1 MEKRSTFS
9 MMLYAKKTVENKMG
23 ESPLYLRITMNGESA
38 SLSLYKTVVLK
49 YWNTKLG
56 MVQGSDKYSKEMN
69 HFLMAAQAAVYEHYK
84 AFRDRGLP
92 FSVTDVRDAYI
103 GKAKSAKGKKL
114 LDVYREHNEKI
125 RTLIGIDYTDS
136 TVERYD
142 VSLNHTRNFIAARY
156 QRDDMFL
163 NELNYEFITDFE
175 IFLKT
180 KKGIAH
186 NTTMK
191 YVKNL
196 KKVIRI
202 AIANGDLSKD
212 PFSEFKVRMKK
223 VDRGYLTEDEL
234 KILINKKFSNARL
247 DQVRDCFVFSCFT
260 GLAHADLIRVSQQNI
275 INGSDGKK
283 WIKIHRQKTD
293 NLSSIPLLAAA
304 KAILEKYKDHPQCVL
319 NNVILP
325 VNSNQKMNAYLKEI
339 ADLCGISK
347 NLSCHLA
354 RHTFATTVTL
364 NNDVPIE
371 TVSKMLGHTSL
382 NVTRIYA
389 RLLDKKIGQDMKHL
403 DGMYQ
408 VEG

>member
-1 MEKRSTFS
+1 MENRSSFT
-9 MMLYAKKTVENKMG
+9 MMFYLKKTVVNKLG
-23 ESPLYLRITMNGESA
+23 ESPIYLRITYNGENS
-38 SLSLYKTVVLK
+38 SLSLHRSINANF
-49 YWNTKLG
+49 WNTKLG
-56 MVQGSDKYSKEMN
+56 KAEGSDRNLKDLNRYLISV
-69 HFLMAAQAAVYEHYK
+69 QSTVYEHY
-84 AFRDRGLP
+84 RNLREGRNP
-92 FSVTDVRDAYI
+92 VTALDIRNAYLGI
-103 GKAKSAKGKKL
+103 SNEVGKSL
-114 LDVYREHNEKI
+114 LQLYRQHNEKI
-125 RTLIGIDYTDS
+125 RSLIGIDYTLS
-136 TVERYD
+136 TVDRYD
-142 VSLNHTRNFIAARY
+142 VSLNHTYQFIVAKY
-156 QRDDMFL
+156 HKEDMML
-163 NELNYEFITDFE
+163 RELNYEFLTDYE

-180 KKGIAH
+180 VRRIAH

-196 KKVIRI
+196 KKVIHI
-202 AIANGDLSKD
+202 AIANGDLAKD

-223 VDRGYLTEDEL
+223 VDRGYLTEEEL

-260 GLAHADLIRVSQQNI
+260 GLAHADLIRLSQQNI
-275 INGSDGKK
+275 ITGSDGSK

-293 NLSSIPLLAAA
+293 NLSSIPLLASA

>member
-1 MEKRSTFS
+1 MEKRSTFT
-9 MMLYAKKTVENKMG
+9 MMFYAKKTVENKMG
-23 ESPLYLRITMNGESA
+23 ESPLYLRITMNGEST
-38 SLSLYKTVVLK
+38 SLSLYKTVNLK
-49 YWNTKLG
+49 YWNAKSG
-56 MVQGSDKYSKEMN
+56 MAEGSDKYVKELN
-69 HFLMAAQAAVYEHYK
+69 RFLMASQSGVYEHYK
-84 AFRDRGLP
+84 NFREKGLP
-92 FSVTDVRDAYI
+92 FTVTDVRDAYI
-103 GKAKSAKGKKL
+103 GKSKANKGKKL
-114 LDVYREHNEKI
+114 LELYRLHNDKI

-142 VSLNHTRNFIAARY
+142 VSLKHTRNFINAKY
-156 QRDDMFL
+156 QKEDVYL

-196 KKVIRI
+196 KKVIHI
-202 AIANGDLSKD
+202 AIANGDLTKD

-223 VDRGYLTEDEL
+223 VDRGYLTEEEL
-234 KILINKKFSNARL
+234 KILINKKFSYARL

-260 GLAHADLIRVSQQNI
+260 GLAHADLIRLSQQNI
-275 INGSDGKK
+275 ITGSDGKK

-293 NLSSIPLLAAA
+293 NLSSIPLLASA